1 MTPDISVDLATASFQ
16 SGTNPLRGQRFESP
30 EAAHAAAR
38 EFESFF
44 LMQALQQM
52 FSGIEQDP
60 LFGGGPGEEIF
71 KSMLLQEYSKLVG
84 TSKTLGIQEI
94 TLPMLLELMGYKPEV
109 RTVGLGKR
117 ADPLQFKA
125 EPEEGRQRTS
135 SSGETFR
142 PREPRRKSAY

>member
-1 MTPDISVDLATASFQ
+1 MTPDIGVDLATASFQ

-71 KSMLLQEYSKLVG
+71 KSMLLQEYSKELANSGGIGLADQVVG
-84 TSKTLGIQEI
+84 
-94 TLPMLLELMGYKPEV
+94 ELIKV
-109 RTVGLGKR
+109 
-117 ADPLQFKA
+117 Q
-125 EPEEGRQRTS
+125 S
-135 SSGETFR
+135 
-142 PREPRRKSAY
+142 EPRS